1 MKHWLLSFGVVFVA
15 LAFLLQG
22 ASAADRHPGVT
33 AASIGVGA
41 ASTASF
47 FALQGWTLHGRHRSG
62 ALGSTGAAVVTTA
75 GCLALSPIIGTV
87 LTQRELTYQEAY
99 GLFADCVIPF
109 IGAWLV
115 DKAFEAHPEWE
126 PDRAVVRPA
135 RAVVRSERPVRRR
148 ASRHRQ

>member
-1 MKHWLLSFGVVFVA
+1 MKHWLLAFSVAFGA
-15 LAFLLQG
+15 LALILQG
-22 ASAADRHPGVT
+22 ANAASRHPGVT

-47 FALQGWTLHGRHRSG
+47 FALQGWSLKGHHRSG

-75 GCLALSPIIGTV
+75 GCLALSPIVGTA
-87 LTQRELTYQEAY
+87 LTQRELSYREAY
-99 GLFADCVIPF
+99 GLFADCMIPF

-115 DKAFEAHPEWE
+115 DKAFDAHPEWE
-126 PDRAVVRPA
+126 PDRVVARPA
-135 RAVVRSERPVRRR
+135 RAVMRSERPVRRR

>member
-1 MKHWLLSFGVVFVA
+1 LSFGVAFVA

-22 ASAADRHPGVT
+22 AKAADRHPGIT

-41 ASTASF
+41 ASTAGF
-47 FALQGWTLHGRHRSG
+47 FALQGWTLKGHHRSG

-75 GCLALSPIIGTV
+75 GCLAVSPMVATV
-87 LTQRELTYQEAY
+87 LTQRQLTYREAY
-99 GLFADCVIPF
+99 GLFADCMIPF

-115 DKAFEAHPEWE
+115 DKAFDAHPEWE
-126 PDRAVVRPA
+126 PDRAVARPA
-135 RAVVRSERPVRRR
+135 RAAVRSERPVRRR